1 MLVPLYLFIVIITII
16 ISIHL
21 SLFIRYLLY
30 LFTNELERIHELIN
44 SYLFTIHNQKSK
56 LVEQLADNTA

>member
-30 LFTNELERIHELIN
+30 LIMNELERIHELIN
-44 SYLFTIHNQKSK
+44 SYLFTN
-56 LVEQLADNTA
+56 